1 MLVFSRPERH
11 FILGLLFLGLF
22 CTGLSYHQKISSNL
36 IETIEI
42 KERHAVIDIN
52 TAGANELER
61 LPGVGPVLAGNII
74 AYRETAGEFKNIE
87 ELKNVKGIGDK
98 KFGKI
103 KDLVVIS
110 E

>member
-11 FILGLLFLGLF
+11 LILGLLFLGLF
-22 CTGLSYHQKISSNL
+22 CTGLSYHQKVSSSL
-36 IETIEI
+36 IEAIQI

-52 TAGANELER
+52 TSGANELER

-74 AYRETAGEFKNIE
+74 AYREMAGGFKGIE

-103 KDLVVIS
+103 KELVVIS